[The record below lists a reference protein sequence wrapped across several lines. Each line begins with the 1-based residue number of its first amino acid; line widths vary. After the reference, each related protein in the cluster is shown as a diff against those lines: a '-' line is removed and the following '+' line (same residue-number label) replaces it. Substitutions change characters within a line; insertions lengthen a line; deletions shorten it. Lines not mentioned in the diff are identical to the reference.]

1 MKFSSNK
8 RLEEGSIVR
17 IGLLLLAIM
26 IILYSHFLIGK
37 VISAVPILI
46 GVFLL
51 YFAYVFVSSYIR

>member
-1 MKFSSNK
+1 MKFSSNE
-8 RLEEGSIVR
+8 RLEEGSIAR

-51 YFAYVFVSSYIR
+51 YLAYVFVSSYIR

>member
-8 RLEEGSIVR
+8 RLEEGNIVR

-37 VISAVPILI
+37 VISEIPILM

-51 YFAYVFVSSYIR
+51 YLAYVFVSSYIR

>member
-8 RLEEGSIVR
+8 RLEEGNIVR

-37 VISAVPILI
+37 VISAIPILM

-51 YFAYVFVSSYIR
+51 YLAYVFVSSYIR

>member
-1 MKFSSNK
+1 MVFPSRK
-8 RLEEGSIVR
+8 RLEEGNIAR

-37 VISAVPILI
+37 VISAIPILI

-51 YFAYVFVSSYIR
+51 YLAYLFVSNYVS